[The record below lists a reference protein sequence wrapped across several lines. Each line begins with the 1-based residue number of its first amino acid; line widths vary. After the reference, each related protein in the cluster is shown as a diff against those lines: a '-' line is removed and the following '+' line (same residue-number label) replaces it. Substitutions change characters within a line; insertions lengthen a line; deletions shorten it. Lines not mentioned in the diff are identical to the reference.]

1 MFKEERATDAAA
13 SPSPSSDRA
22 RLEADVARLRAAY
35 ASGRTRDLRWREVQ
49 LRGLLRM
56 LRNEEA
62 AILEALRDDLGRDE
76 LGGWMTDISTVR
88 TEAEYALKHLRR
100 WARPKRTALPVVTWP
115 SKGYLV
121 PEPKG
126 TVLIIGPWNYPF
138 NLTLCPVV
146 GALAA
151 GNAVA
156 IKPSEFA
163 PASARLL
170 ARLLPA
176 YLDAGAIAV
185 FEGGA
190 ETTSTLLSIGFDH
203 CLFTGS
209 GQTAKKVLAAAA
221 ESLTTVTLEL
231 GGKSPAIV
239 TADADIAVAAR
250 RIALAKTTNAGQT
263 CVAVDY
269 ALVDRRVRARFV
281 EELGRAFAAS
291 TAEGVQR
298 VSRRQF
304 DRLRALGHGHGGT
317 VVYGGAADEET
328 LTIEPLVLLDPDT
341 AAPVMS
347 DEIFGPILPVITVD
361 GLDEAIRFVAER
373 PKPLA
378 LYVFSERTSTL
389 RRVVRRIS
397 AGVVIQNHV
406 MLHAL
411 APQLPFGGV
420 GASGNGSYHGKW
432 GFDTFTHVKPVV
444 RAYAKPDLDLLYPP
458 YTDEKERLI
467 RKLL

>member
-13 SPSPSSDRA
+13 STSSTSDRD

-35 ASGRTRDLRWREVQ
+35 DSGRTRDLRWREVQ

-62 AILEALRDDLGRDE
+62 AILDALRDDLGRDE

-115 SKGYLV
+115 SKGFLV

-138 NLTLCPVV
+138 NLTLCPLV

-263 CVAVDY
+263 CIAVDY
-269 ALVDRRVRARFV
+269 ALVDRRVRAKFV

-328 LTIEPLVLLDPDT
+328 LT
-341 AAPVMS
+341 
-347 DEIFGPILPVITVD
+347 IFGPILPVITVD